1 MTLKKE
7 ISNCSKLGKN
17 CPKNK
22 SVSKRGKIFSKN
34 AYSSKLGE
42 TLFPSIFKGPKS
54 FASSFFSISLF
65 SPQFSIYR
73 KFLKCFK
80 ALIGDMFVKDFQLGE
95 NCHKTKSVS
104 KLAKNSL
111 EILCFFSKLWWIF
124 SISREFRTEYS
135 FQILEIKILWKFIIP
150 WSLSLS
156 WPCSN
161 HIMGLKL

>member
-1 MTLKKE
+1 M
-7 ISNCSKLGKN
+7 
-17 CPKNK
+17 
-22 SVSKRGKIFSKN
+22 SKRGKIFSKN
-34 AYSSKLGE
+34 AYSSKLDE
-42 TLFPSIFKGPKS
+42 TLFPSIFKAQRALHPL
-54 FASSFFSISLF
+54 SFFF
-65 SPQFSIYR
+65 PQFSIYR
-73 KFLKCFK
+73 KFCKCFK

-124 SISREFRTEYS
+124 SINSEFRTEYS

-150 WSLSLS
+150 RSLSLS

-161 HIMGLKL
+161 HIIGLKL